1 MSENKVI
8 LFNLPFWK
16 INTEKLVNLMFKQK
30 YNIYFCTLNEIVMAE
45 QDLEFRKKLL
55 KPNTILVTDGIPLV
69 WLMKHKTG
77 FGERIYGPDFLKN
90 VLFDNK
96 RKINNIFVGD
106 KKNNKYFKK
115 FGNYIIMPMKE
126 RFNRGDY
133 KNLLEKIDKT
143 NGKIVWL
150 GLGAKKQIEVADE
163 LKKRGIKKVIITVG
177 AAFDYLSGNKKQ
189 APKILRNSG
198 LEWLYRLLTEP
209 KRLWPRYSQII
220 KFLVNK
226 IRVNGF
232 NFLNHI

>member
-1 MSENKVI
+1 
-8 LFNLPFWK
+8 
-16 INTEKLVNLMFKQK
+16 
-30 YNIYFCTLNEIVMAE
+30 
-45 QDLEFRKKLL
+45 
-55 KPNTILVTDGIPLV
+55 
-69 WLMKHKTG
+69 
-77 FGERIYGPDFLKN
+77 
-90 VLFDNK
+90 
-96 RKINNIFVGD
+96 
-106 KKNNKYFKK
+106 
-115 FGNYIIMPMKE
+115 MPIKE
-126 RFNRGDY
+126 RFDREDY
-133 KNLLEKIDKT
+133 KNLLEKINKT

-150 GLGAKKQIEVADE
+150 GLGAKKQIEVANE

-220 KFLVNK
+220 KFLINK